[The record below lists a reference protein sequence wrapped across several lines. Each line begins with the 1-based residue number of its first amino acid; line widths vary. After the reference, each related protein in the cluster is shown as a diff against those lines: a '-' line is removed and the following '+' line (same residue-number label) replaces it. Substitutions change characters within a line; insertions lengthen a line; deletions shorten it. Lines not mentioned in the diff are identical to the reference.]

1 MIQNNR
7 IYDRSKVI
15 VEVIKEHELKECC
28 FRLFQSDFGK
38 MYYPTYKTVLE
49 ILKKAYRKNNIFVAK
64 MDNAML
70 GFIWFSM
77 DGVFSKFPYLNMLFV
92 FPEFRESGIGR
103 CLLNFFENMVCKESK
118 IPKIK
123 FSFSKK

>member
-1 MIQNNR
+1 
-7 IYDRSKVI
+7 
-15 VEVIKEHELKECC
+15 
-28 FRLFQSDFGK
+28 
-38 MYYPTYKTVLE
+38 
-49 ILKKAYRKNNIFVAK
+49 

-123 FSFSKK
+123 IFLLVKSSNTMALKLYLNSGYRELYTFEGLFRKK